1 MIKVGVDLTDLK
13 YAETGQKTYL
23 ASISN
28 EFKKIRD
35 PEFKFI
41 FFATPFQHYK
51 SKKKFLILF
60 NHFLL
65 QVWKQIILPIKLYLN
80 KCDIIFC
87 TDYYVPIWH
96 FNFKS
101 VQVIHD
107 TFFSEYPNHYNK
119 YWLKIYR
126 IFSLP
131 GTYKSTYIIA
141 PSEYSKKQIIK
152 YLKIPPSKIEIV
164 YEGSKNFN
172 DDNISNTN
180 NAFVHKNQT
189 FPYFLH
195 VGVFEKRKNIPFL
208 IKSFYAFKKRNDNN
222 FKLMIVGRGTGRLES
237 DDTNNI
243 LNLITDLQLQNDII
257 LTGYLSDSDLEI
269 AYRNAYAYIF
279 PSYNEGFGLPI
290 TEAFQF
296 NIPVLVANNTCL
308 LEVGGDAV
316 LSFDPYNQNDLVN
329 QIEQICNNTLL
340 RNNLIQ
346 QGQQRLMFFDW
357 EKTAKSLLEV
367 FIKTIQ
373 KN

>member
-141 PSEYSKKQIIK
+141 PSEYSKKQISSILK
-152 YLKIPPSKIEIV
+152 Y
-164 YEGSKNFN
+164 
-172 DDNISNTN
+172 
-180 NAFVHKNQT
+180 H
-189 FPYFLH
+189 
-195 VGVFEKRKNIPFL
+195 
-208 IKSFYAFKKRNDNN
+208 
-222 FKLMIVGRGTGRLES
+222 
-237 DDTNNI
+237 
-243 LNLITDLQLQNDII
+243 
-257 LTGYLSDSDLEI
+257 
-269 AYRNAYAYIF
+269 
-279 PSYNEGFGLPI
+279 
-290 TEAFQF
+290 
-296 NIPVLVANNTCL
+296 LV
-308 LEVGGDAV
+308 
-316 LSFDPYNQNDLVN
+316 
-329 QIEQICNNTLL
+329 
-340 RNNLIQ
+340 
-346 QGQQRLMFFDW
+346 
-357 EKTAKSLLEV
+357 K
-367 FIKTIQ
+367 
-373 KN
+373 